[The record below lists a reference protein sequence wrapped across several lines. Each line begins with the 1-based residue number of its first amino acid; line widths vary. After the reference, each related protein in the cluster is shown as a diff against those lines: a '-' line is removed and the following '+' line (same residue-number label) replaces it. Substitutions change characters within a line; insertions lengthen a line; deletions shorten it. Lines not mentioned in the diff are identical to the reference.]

1 MEFLGFL
8 IAVYGIVTISWIF
21 INLHPESGCIFEP
34 ISIYWPLWIILVLP
48 VICIKDLWKRIKD
61 AWKNS

>member
-1 MEFLGFL
+1 MEFLVA
-8 IAVYGIVTISWIF
+8 IIVLYVIITFAWTMS
-21 INLHPESGCIFEP
+21 NLGSGCEFEP

-48 VICIKDLWKRIKD
+48 VICIKDLWKRIKE